1 MHESSKKEEFSY
13 GYIHMLASMCG
24 YIITPSKRMEDNY
37 LKIDLH
43 IKDSKSLDDGGTPT
57 IFVQAKFT
65 TPKYFCENEECF
77 KFRLKEKDYNQLIK
91 KSIDLHILIV
101 VVAPENIEEWINI
114 YEDKQETLIKANA
127 YWLLLEGMR
136 RTEKTQPVI
145 EIPKENI
152 LTPKSLRE
160 IMKSAT
166 ERRTKLFEIL
176 ENENKA
182 E

>member
-1 MHESSKKEEFSY
+1 
-13 GYIHMLASMCG
+13 
-24 YIITPSKRMEDNY
+24 
-37 LKIDLH
+37 
-43 IKDSKSLDDGGTPT
+43 
-57 IFVQAKFT
+57 
-65 TPKYFCENEECF
+65 
-77 KFRLKEKDYNQLIK
+77 
-91 KSIDLHILIV
+91 
-101 VVAPENIEEWINI
+101 
-114 YEDKQETLIKANA
+114 
-127 YWLLLEGMR
+127 MR